1 VNQGGI
7 VIHRSLRGAR
17 ALAVIALVSFVP
29 GCAPQASRGGA
40 GTARPEMDEP
50 AMGVGLDREDIN
62 YLVAENL
69 AHLEAS
75 KFWMGEVVPA
85 KPPPIVAIWPIENR
99 TTQHI
104 EDQLVTILSSIETTF
119 VNSGEV
125 RVVARNEQENLAD
138 EIRRQGGSMFD
149 PRTAQRAGRQLGA
162 QYFVTGRITGVDEKL
177 SGVRRLQY
185 SLFLQMLEVETGQVR
200 WQHEVTRSKQLKR

>member
-1 VNQGGI
+1 
-7 VIHRSLRGAR
+7 VIHRPLRGAC
-17 ALAVIALVSFVP
+17 ALAVIALVSFAL
-29 GCAPQASRGGA
+29 GCAPQATRGGA

-50 AMGVGLDREDIN
+50 ALGVGLDREDIN
-62 YLVAENL
+62 YLVAQNL
-69 AHLEAS
+69 ASLEDS
-75 KFWMGEVVPA
+75 KFWLGEVVP
-85 KPPPIVAIWPIENR
+85 KSPPPIVAIWPIENR
-99 TTQHI
+99 TSQHI

-138 EIRRQGGSMFD
+138 EIRRQNTSMFD
-149 PRTAQRAGRQLGA
+149 PRAAQRAGRQLGA
-162 QYFVTGRITGVDEKL
+162 AYFVTGRITGVDEKL

-185 SLFLQMLEVETGQVR
+185 SLFLQLLEVETGLVR

>member
-1 VNQGGI
+1 
-7 VIHRSLRGAR
+7 VIHPSRVVRCAV
-17 ALAVIALVSFVP
+17 ALIAIAFAALSTS
-29 GCAPQASRGGA
+29 CAPQASRGGPDT
-40 GTARPEMDEP
+40 GRPEMDE
-50 AMGVGLDREDIN
+50 AALGVGLDREDIN
-62 YLVAENL
+62 YLVAQNL
-69 AHLEAS
+69 GHLEAS
-75 KFWMGEVVPA
+75 RFWMQTVSTA
-85 KPPPIVAIWPIENR
+85 NPPPIVAIWPIENR
-99 TTQHI
+99 TSQHI

>member
-1 VNQGGI
+1 MI
-7 VIHRSLRGAR
+7 RRSSRFAR
-17 ALAVIALVSFVP
+17 LAGALAAVALATA
-29 GCAPQASRGGA
+29 CAPQATRGGA

-50 AMGVGLDREDIN
+50 ALGVGLDREDIN
-62 YLVAENL
+62 YLVAQNL
-69 AHLEAS
+69 ASLEAS
-75 KFWMGEVVPA
+75 KFWMGEVVP
-85 KPPPIVAIWPIENR
+85 KSPPPIVAIWPIENR
-99 TTQHI
+99 TSQHI

-138 EIRRQGGSMFD
+138 EIRRQSGSMFD

-162 QYFVTGRITGVDEKL
+162 AYFVTGRITSVDEKL
-177 SGVRRLQY
+177 SDVRRLQY
-185 SLFLQMLEVETGQVR
+185 SLFLQMLEVETGLVR

>member
-1 VNQGGI
+1 LA
-7 VIHRSLRGAR
+7 HRPPRAAHAVF
-17 ALAVIALVSFVP
+17 ALALAAFSIS
-29 GCAPQASRGGA
+29 CAPQATRGGA

-75 KFWMGEVVPA
+75 KLWMGEVVPA

-125 RVVARNEQENLAD
+125 RVVARNDQENLID
-138 EIRRQGGSMFD
+138 EIQRQGGAMFD

-162 QYFVTGRITGVDEKL
+162 QYFVTGRITSVDEKL

>member
-1 VNQGGI
+1 VIRRSMRFARPAGALI
-7 VIHRSLRGAR
+7 VAALT
-17 ALAVIALVSFVP
+17 ALAAL
-29 GCAPQASRGGA
+29 GCAPQATRGGA

-50 AMGVGLDREDIN
+50 ALGVGLDREDIN
-62 YLVAENL
+62 FLVAQNL
-69 AHLEAS
+69 ASLEAS

-85 KPPPIVAIWPIENR
+85 KPPPIFAIWPIENR
-99 TTQHI
+99 TSQHI

-162 QYFVTGRITGVDEKL
+162 AYFVTGRITSVDEKL

-185 SLFLQMLEVETGQVR
+185 SLFLQVLEVETGLVR